1 MDITLD
7 YIKSNFDKFNV
18 KYFNGELITPKFKI
32 TRVKSYLGQLSWK
45 YINGERTNYLIS
57 ISAMFDRSD
66 KDFCNTIL
74 HEMIHLYIRQNN
86 IKDTRPHHG
95 RVFYQIADR
104 INQYGW
110 NISRC
115 DSTEGCE
122 LTSKEK
128 VTYNM
133 VTYINRNGKYFLM
146 RYNKKKESFYLRLF
160 MKCKY
165 KGIVWFTSTD
175 NKKYAHFPECR
186 TGCRGRFITKGEYD
200 ELAKENKYSDAV

>member
-1 MDITLD
+1 
-7 YIKSNFDKFNV
+7 
-18 KYFNGELITPKFKI
+18 
-32 TRVKSYLGQLSWK
+32 
-45 YINGERTNYLIS
+45 
-57 ISAMFDRSD
+57 MFDRSD

-95 RVFYQIADR
+95 KVFYQIADR

-160 MKCKY
+160 MKYKH

-186 TGCRGRFITKGEYD
+186 TGCRGWFITKGEYD

>member
-18 KYFNGELITPKFKI
+18 MYFNGKLITPKFMI
-32 TRVKSYLGQLSWK
+32 TKAKSYLGQLSWK
-45 YINGERTNYLIS
+45 CINGERTNYIIS
-57 ISAMFDRSD
+57 ISGLFDRSD

-95 RVFYQIADR
+95 RVFYQIADM
-104 INQYGW
+104 INQHGW
-110 NISRC
+110 NISVYGKTKDC
-115 DSTEGCE
+115 K

-133 VTYINRNGKYFLM
+133 VTYITRDGKYFLM
-146 RYNKKKESFYLRLF
+146 RYNKKKESFYIRLF
-160 MKCKY
+160 IKY
-165 KGIVWFTSTD
+165 NYTGIVWFTSTD
-175 NKKYAHFPECR
+175 NKKYSRFPECR
-186 TGCRGRFITKGEYD
+186 TSCRGWFITKDEYD
-200 ELAKENKYSDAV
+200 ELAKKNKYSEAV

>member
-18 KYFNGELITPKFKI
+18 KYFNGELITPKFRI

-45 YINGERTNYLIS
+45 HINGERTNYLIS
-57 ISAMFDRSD
+57 ISVMFDRSD

-95 RVFYQIADR
+95 MVFYQIADR

-115 DSTEGCE
+115 GNTEGCE
-122 LTSKEK
+122 LTTKETI
-128 VTYNM
+128 TYNM
-133 VTYINRNGKYFLM
+133 VAFIRKGRYFLM
-146 RYNKKKESFYLRLF
+146 RYNAKNRSNYVAKFI
-160 MKCKY
+160 KY
-165 KGIVWFTSTD
+165 KYTGIIWFTSTD
-175 NKKYAHFPECR
+175 NKKYATFPECR
-186 TGCRGRFITKGEYD
+186 TGIRGWFITKGEYEEIEKID
-200 ELAKENKYSDAV
+200 QYKFAV